1 MDEISEIIPDIIDH
15 LKDSIYNFYKIY
27 ESYIIDLLL
36 SKTVNISAIIDDEN
50 EEIINNTIHQIIS
63 ATNSAFLTIGVLK
76 MRIAQDQDLFQEFFL
91 NKRQIFTDYLSFL
104 QLGLKDYINKHLFV
118 IILEYLIDT
127 EDKVIENLDL
137 FDLLPR
143 EFLDNLRVLRKKFV
157 LSEETKNK
165 FKTFNREIET
175 YFNSSS
181 LTFKQTN
188 FDIQP
193 IKEEISE
200 DNILKRLQEARAGN
214 LEVLQMPVNRKQEE
228 RGINQSKSNA
238 LLSNFLD
245 FSPLSQSIIEKIN
258 IDTKMLINFV
268 NSSPEFLDLENLF
281 YCITILKML
290 GVRNQFETGYIN
302 NIMNEYI
309 NGGIFSTGKYH
320 IPNSISIYYGMSI
333 LQDILNNSEII
344 DLLDIEM
351 FLENELKN
359 FIPEKIIQHFFTILC
374 LKMLEKKGQIISDK
388 KYLIEPLTKVNIFN
402 LEGYKPASD
411 SFFFLGLLKLL
422 DRDID
427 FSIIREPYLNELKNI
442 ELSNGFLN
450 ESVTETARILLS
462 LVLLDLNDKEL
473 NIIPEL
479 LNFLNQNITMFKNE
493 DEINEFD
500 WKNDKIAFKVELR
513 MLFWLMLAFSQYT

>member
-1 MDEISEIIPDIIDH
+1 MDEISEIITDIINH

-36 SKTVNISAIIDDEN
+36 SKRVNISAIIDDEN
-50 EEIINNTIHQIIS
+50 EETLNSTIHQIIS
-63 ATNSAFLTIGVLK
+63 VTNSAFLTIGVLK

-118 IILEYLIDT
+118 IILEYIIDNK
-127 EDKVIENLDL
+127 DKVIENLDL

-143 EFLDNLRVLRKKFV
+143 KFLDSLRILRKKIV
-157 LSEETKNK
+157 LSIETKNK

-175 YFNSSS
+175 YFNPSS
-181 LTFKQTN
+181 LTFKETN
-188 FDIQP
+188 FDIQT

-200 DNILKRLQEARAGN
+200 DNMLKRLQEARAGN
-214 LEVLQMPVNRKQEE
+214 LEVLQMPVNREQEE
-228 RGINQSKSNA
+228 GGIDQSKSNA

-281 YCITILKML
+281 YCINILKML
-290 GVRNQFETGYIN
+290 GVSNQFETGYIN

-309 NGGIFSTGKYH
+309 NGGIFSTGRYH

-333 LQDILNNSEII
+333 LQDILNNSEIV

-359 FIPEKIIQHFFTILC
+359 FIPEKIVQHFFTILC

-388 KYLIEPLTKVNIFN
+388 RYLIESLVKVNIFN

-427 FSIIREPYLNELKNI
+427 FSIIREPYLNELKNL

-450 ESVTETARILLS
+450 ESITETARILLS
-462 LVLLDLNDKEL
+462 LVLLDLNDKGL

-493 DEINEFD
+493 DKINEFD
-500 WKNDKIAFKVELR
+500 WKKDKIAFKVELR
-513 MLFWLMLAFSQYT
+513 MLFWLMLAFSQYA